1 MDTTEIVE
9 QITDEHSL
17 LSGGEVTPIQLKGL
31 SDTLFRNLYI
41 LENGQLRQMDCS
53 NPKPAAGA
61 QRDMSKA
68 DTKTAYFE
76 KDIILKL
83 FSDNPSSNGL
93 LIYFGVH
100 DKNVYPAM
108 RQPGYQ
114 NKLMVVL
121 ATTTAKIPNT
131 KIGDH
136 VLIAGGGPVE
146 DGGGGGQDNG
156 KLCPPD
162 TTC

>member
-1 MDTTEIVE
+1 METTEIVE
-9 QITDEHSL
+9 QITDEHKL
-17 LSGGEVTPIQLKGL
+17 LSGGEVTPVQLKGL

-41 LENGQLRQMDCS
+41 LENGILRPMDCS
-53 NPKPAAGA
+53 NPTPTAGA
-61 QRDMSKA
+61 QRDCSKT
-68 DTKTAYFE
+68 DTKTAYFD
-76 KDIILKL
+76 KATVLKL
-83 FSDNPSSNGL
+83 FTDNPNSDGL

-121 ATTTAKIPNT
+121 ATTTAKTPNT
-131 KIGDH
+131 KIGSH
-136 VLIAGGGPVE
+136 VLIAGAGV
-146 DGGGGGQDNG
+146 DAGGGGQDNG

-162 TTC
+162 TTCG